1 MAIGSPKF
9 PEVCIVGPICR
20 NMIAGNLKPRRGL
33 YPFYTNPRIIFMG
46 SVSLKLRFDI
56 NVVLVQTRY
65 PGDRKPRNF
74 GNFYCRPYMAMH
86 ECGEF
91 EAP

>member
-1 MAIGSPKF
+1 
-9 PEVCIVGPICR
+9 
-20 NMIAGNLKPRRGL
+20 
-33 YPFYTNPRIIFMG
+33 MG

-74 GNFYCRPYMAMH
+74 GNFYCRTYMAMH

-91 EAP
+91 EAPLRRGCTLFAPNQR